1 MNNGCKILMCTLVSR
16 RVMDCICKEIIS
28 TLFDVTHGCNIFSVK
43 RNSLIIIVTSCL
55 IIDDYH
61 IYVFYRNHENQ
72 M

>member
-1 MNNGCKILMCTLVSR
+1 
-16 RVMDCICKEIIS
+16 MDCICKEIIS